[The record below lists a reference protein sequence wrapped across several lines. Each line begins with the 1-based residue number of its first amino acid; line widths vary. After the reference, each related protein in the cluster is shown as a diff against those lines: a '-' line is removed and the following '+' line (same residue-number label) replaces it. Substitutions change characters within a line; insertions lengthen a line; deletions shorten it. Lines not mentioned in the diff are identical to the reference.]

1 MRNFDYVAPTS
12 LAEAVEAFGQA
23 GGKARALAGGTD
35 IIDQIRIGRRTP
47 DLLIDTKRVPEMM
60 VFDDDGA
67 GGLRI
72 GAALPLSIVRDDD
85 RVKSGFPALATA
97 SGLVGAI
104 QIQNRATLG
113 GNVGNAAPSGDTI
126 PPLIVLGS
134 TVVIAGPR
142 GTREEPVG
150 DIFAGPGQMTLQ
162 PDECLVEFRV
172 PAQKANSS
180 SFYVRFIPRAEMDIA
195 VVGVGVSMTLNGGG
209 QVEDVNIALA
219 SVAPTPVRATD
230 AENVLRGETVTE
242 ALAREAGEQAE
253 KAASP
258 ISDVRG
264 SAEYRRELTK
274 VLTRRAVAACAAQ
287 LGVNVG

>member
-12 LAEAVEAFGQA
+12 LAEAVQAFGQA
-23 GGKARALAGGTD
+23 GDKARALAGGTD

-47 DLLIDTKRVPEMM
+47 ELLIDTKRVPEMM

-72 GAALPLSIVRDDD
+72 GAALPLSRVRDDD
-85 RVKSGFPALATA
+85 RVKAAFPALATA

-126 PPLIVLGS
+126 PPLMVLGS
-134 TVVIAGPR
+134 TVVIAGPN

-150 DIFAGPGQMTLQ
+150 DIFAGPGQMTLA

-172 PAQKANSS
+172 PATPANASS
-180 SFYVRFIPRAEMDIA
+180 YYVRFIPRAEMDIA
-195 VVGVGVSMTLNGGG
+195 VVGVGVCMSVSDGKI
-209 QVEDVNIALA
+209 EDVNIALA

-230 AENVLRGETVTE
+230 AENVLKGETLTAV
-242 ALAREAGEQAE
+242 LAREAGEQAE
-253 KAASP
+253 HHASP

-264 SAEYRRELTK
+264 SADYRRELTK
-274 VLTRRAVAACAAQ
+274 VLTRRAVTACAAQ
-287 LGVNVG
+287 LGVNVT

>member
-12 LAEAVEAFGQA
+12 LAEAVQAFGQA
-23 GGKARALAGGTD
+23 GDKARALAGGTD

-47 DLLIDTKRVPEMM
+47 ELLIDTKRVPEMM

-72 GAALPLSIVRDDD
+72 GAALPLSRVRDDD
-85 RVKSGFPALATA
+85 RVKAAFPALATA

-126 PPLIVLGS
+126 PPLMVLGS
-134 TVVIAGPR
+134 TVVIAGPN

-150 DIFAGPGQMTLQ
+150 DIFAGPGQMTLA

-172 PAQKANSS
+172 PATPANASS
-180 SFYVRFIPRAEMDIA
+180 YYVRFIPRAEMDIA
-195 VVGVGVSMTLNGGG
+195 VVGVGVCMSVSDGKI
-209 QVEDVNIALA
+209 EDVNIALA

-230 AENVLRGETVTE
+230 AENVLKGETLTA

-253 KAASP
+253 HHASP

-264 SAEYRRELTK
+264 SADYRRELTK
-274 VLTRRAVAACAAQ
+274 VLTRRAVTACAAQ
-287 LGVNVG
+287 LGVNVT

>member
-12 LAEAVEAFGQA
+12 
-23 GGKARALAGGTD
+23 RALAGGTD

-47 DLLIDTKRVPEMM
+47 ELLIDTKRVPEMM

-72 GAALPLSIVRDDD
+72 GAALPLSRVRDDD
-85 RVKSGFPALATA
+85 RVKAAFPALATA

-126 PPLIVLGS
+126 PPLMVLGS
-134 TVVIAGPR
+134 TVVIAGPN

-150 DIFAGPGQMTLQ
+150 DIFAGPGQMTLA

-172 PAQKANSS
+172 PATPANASS
-180 SFYVRFIPRAEMDIA
+180 YYVRFIPRAEMDIA
-195 VVGVGVSMTLNGGG
+195 VVGVGVCMSVSDGKI
-209 QVEDVNIALA
+209 EDVNIALA

-230 AENVLRGETVTE
+230 AENVLKGETLTA

-253 KAASP
+253 HHASP

-264 SAEYRRELTK
+264 SADYRRELTK
-274 VLTRRAVAACAAQ
+274 VLTRRAVTACAAQ
-287 LGVNVG
+287 LGVNVT

>member
-12 LAEAVEAFGQA
+12 LAEAVQAFGQA
-23 GGKARALAGGTD
+23 GDKARALAGGTD

-47 DLLIDTKRVPEMM
+47 ELLIDTKRVPEMI

-72 GAALPLSIVRDDD
+72 GAALPLSRVRDDD
-85 RVKSGFPALATA
+85 RVKAAFPALATA

-126 PPLIVLGS
+126 PPLMVLGS
-134 TVVIAGPR
+134 TVVIAGPN

-150 DIFAGPGQMTLQ
+150 DIFAGPGQMTLA

-172 PAQKANSS
+172 PATPANASS
-180 SFYVRFIPRAEMDIA
+180 YYVRFIPRAEMDIA
-195 VVGVGVSMTLNGGG
+195 VVGVGVCMSVSDGKI
-209 QVEDVNIALA
+209 EDVNIALA

-230 AENVLRGETVTE
+230 AENVLKGETLTA

-253 KAASP
+253 HHASP

-264 SAEYRRELTK
+264 SADYRRELTK
-274 VLTRRAVAACAAQ
+274 VLTRRAVTACAAQ
-287 LGVNVG
+287 LGVNVT

>member
-1 MRNFDYVAPTS
+1 MRNFDYAAPTS
-12 LAEAVEAFGQA
+12 LAEAVQAFGQA
-23 GGKARALAGGTD
+23 GDKARALAGGTD

-47 DLLIDTKRVPEMM
+47 ELLIDTKRVPEMM
-60 VFDDDGA
+60 VFEDDGA

-72 GAALPLSIVRDDD
+72 GAALPLSLVRDDD
-85 RVKSGFPALATA
+85 RVKAGFPALATA

-126 PPLIVLGS
+126 PPLVVLGS

-142 GTREEPVG
+142 GTREEPVEN
-150 DIFAGPGQMTLQ
+150 IFAGPGQMTLA

-172 PAQKANSS
+172 PAPKANSS
-180 SFYVRFIPRAEMDIA
+180 SYYVRFIPRAEMDIA

-209 QVEDVNIALA
+209 QIEDVNISLA

-230 AENVLRGETVTE
+230 AENVLRGETLTA

-253 KAASP
+253 HHASP

-264 SAEYRRELTK
+264 SADYRRELTK
-274 VLTRRAVAACAAQ
+274 VLTRRAVTACAAQ
-287 LGVNVG
+287 LGVNVS